1 MALPTPQA
9 SRSDLIMFGNTRN
22 YGLLKKFAL
31 SNGAGLFG
39 VADIT
44 AIRDDFQLP
53 DGTKDNLDKAVCL
66 GVGLSSLVL
75 SEINGEP
82 TKLYFHHYKTANLF
96 LDQLAFTVANWIQE
110 RGFQALP
117 IPASQITDWD
127 LQKAHLSHKKIG
139 ELAGL
144 GWLGKNNLLVSRK
157 FGAQFRMATVLTDMN
172 LKVDKP
178 VVEDCGRCSA
188 CLTSC
193 PASAIQ
199 TDPKDFK
206 HLLCFEKVKSFQ
218 RQNIVGQFICGICV
232 KACGR
237 K

>member
-1 MALPTPQA
+1 M
-9 SRSDLIMFGNTRN
+9 D
-22 YGLLKKFAL
+22 YDLLKKFA
-31 SNGAGLFG
+31 SSQGAGLFG
-39 VADIT
+39 IADIT

-53 DGTKDNLDKAVCL
+53 KGTRDSLDKAVCL
-66 GVGLSSLVL
+66 GAGLSSLIL

-96 LDQLAFTVANWIQE
+96 LDQLAFAVANWIQE
-110 RGFQALP
+110 RGSQALP

-139 ELAGL
+139 QLAGL

-157 FGAQFRMATVLTDMN
+157 FGAQFRMVTVLTDMN

-178 VVEDCGRCSA
+178 LFKDCGRCSA
-188 CLTSC
+188 CLASC
-193 PASAIQ
+193 PAAAIQ
-199 TDPKDFK
+199 NDPKDFK

-232 KACGR
+232 KACG
-237 K
+237 KKLK